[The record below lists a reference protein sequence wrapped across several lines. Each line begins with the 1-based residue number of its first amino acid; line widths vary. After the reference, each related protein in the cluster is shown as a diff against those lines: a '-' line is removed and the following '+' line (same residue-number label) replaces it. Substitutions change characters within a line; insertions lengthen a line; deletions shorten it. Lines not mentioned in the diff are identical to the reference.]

1 MPTVDF
7 FHYFDN
13 VVIVVY
19 SSLAKNYRGSITTLG
34 KKRKK
39 LNSVTIFKDSF
50 SSFISHWLNEYKDDP
65 LCSLDG
71 NEVVGLSLWTLK

>member
-1 MPTVDF
+1 
-7 FHYFDN
+7 
-13 VVIVVY
+13 
-19 SSLAKNYRGSITTLG
+19 LG